1 MPAPE
6 KIQRTANR
14 EAGYESQYLPGR
26 RWTSALVRKLCGYFF
41 FLWRLWWHPHQ
52 LRPETVP
59 TVETI
64 IDRMG
69 QARTENQYRFRSCAN
84 VVWEKNARVTRRK
97 GESSVSRDWTVLP
110 GPIIKDGFRPN
121 PTGLKKVSL
130 DKCKSDYLQMGCLF
144 LLGGC
149 HGRS

>member
-69 QARTENQYRFRSCAN
+69 QARTENQYRFRSCVN
-84 VVWEKNARVTRRK
+84 VVWEKNAGNSAQRRVI
-97 GESSVSRDWTVLP
+97 SVPRLDGFTWANH
-110 GPIIKDGFRPN
+110 KDGFRPN